1 MKITEIEIKNFKAF
15 RGTYHI
21 DLHKAGKNLLVYGEN
36 GSGKSSLYLA
46 LKLFLESG
54 IDMNGTDNKDVDFGS
69 HRNIF
74 TQDPGHIKVC
84 FQAHQESKMATYE
97 WSQRVKETD
106 DELITEAS
114 KAKGFLDYKDLLE
127 THYLHREYEV
137 VNVFGLLVKNLLA
150 NTISDQTERSLT
162 EDWNDIQ
169 PPFPR
174 RGATTQ
180 IAALEGRIVN
190 FNRELSGR
198 LAELEKKVP
207 LKFSA

>member
-54 IDMNGTDNKDVDFGS
+54 IDMNSPDDKAPDFGS
-69 HRNIF
+69 YRNIF
-74 TQDPGHIKVC
+74 TEDPGHIKVC
-84 FQAHQESKMATYE
+84 LRAHQGSKMDTYE

-106 DELITEAS
+106 DELIIEAS

-127 THYLHREYEV
+127 NALSGIVKMTV
-137 VNVFGLLVKNLLA
+137 VNVFGLLVNNLLA
-150 NTISDQTERSLT
+150 NTISDQTERTLT
-162 EDWNDIQ
+162 EDWEDIQ

-180 IAALEGRIVN
+180 IAALEEARW
-190 FNRELSGR
+190 
-198 LAELEKKVP
+198 
-207 LKFSA
+207 